1 MNPTIL
7 IVDDEQHILNSINR
21 TLRHDYN
28 VILSLDGKSA
38 LQVLREQEVAAILA
52 DQRMPGLSGSEFFRQ
67 AIKIQPDTTRVL
79 ITGYAD
85 IEAVIQAVNDGQ
97 IYYYIEKPW
106 EPEDLKLVMTR
117 AVERYQLIKK
127 NKELLHELEIANQQL
142 SNENI
147 VLKKDVE
154 QKYNFSNIIGESK
167 AMQDVYDLMKK
178 VIPTDTTV
186 YISGETGTGKELVA
200 RAIHFNG
207 PRKDKLFAAQNCAA
221 LPDTLLE
228 SALFGHK
235 KGSFTDATAD
245 KKGLFEVADGGT
257 VFLDELSDTSPA
269 LQQRL
274 LRVIQEGEFQAVG
287 SNKTI
292 KVDVRIL
299 SATNKD
305 LLSLVQAGK
314 FREDLYYRLN
324 VFPIRVPPLRERMD
338 DIPLLANYFLNKYMI
353 QAGKDINGFSEDSL
367 QYLLSNKY
375 PGNVRELENIIQR
388 AVILAGNEQT
398 LSLNHLQT
406 EWEATLRSAMS
417 GKPTIKIQDDLQSDL
432 KISSLPELVVE
443 FEKKYI
449 SQALESNQGN
459 ISKTAR
465 DLGLSRAGLYKKL
478 KRYKLE

>member
-257 VFLDELSDTSPA
+257 VFLDELSDTSSA

-314 FREDLYYRLN
+314 FREDLYYRIN
-324 VFPIRVPPLRERMD
+324 VFPIVVPPLRERMD

-353 QAGKDINGFSEDSL
+353 QAGKDIDGFSEDSL

-375 PGNVRELENIIQR
+375 PGNVRELENMIQR

-478 KRYKLE
+478 KRYKLD

>member
-1 MNPTIL
+1 MKPTIL
-7 IVDDEQHILNSINR
+7 IVDDEQHVLNSINR
-21 TLRHDYN
+21 TLQHAFN

-38 LQVLREQEVAAILA
+38 LQVLREQEVSAILA
-52 DQRMPGLSGSEFFRQ
+52 DQRMPGLTGSEFFRE

-79 ITGYAD
+79 ITGYSD

-106 EPEDLKLVMTR
+106 EPDDLKLVMTR

-127 NKELLHELEIANQQL
+127 NKELLDELEIVNQQL

-154 QKYNFSNIIGESK
+154 QKYNFSNIIGESETMK
-167 AMQDVYDLMKK
+167 DLYDLMRK
-178 VIPTDTTV
+178 VIPTNITV
-186 YISGETGTGKELVA
+186 YISGETGTGKELIA

-207 PRKDKLFAAQNCAA
+207 PRKDKIFAAQNCAA
-221 LPDTLLE
+221 LPETLLE

-235 KGSFTDATAD
+235 KGAFTDAISD

-257 VFLDELSDTSPA
+257 VLLDELSDTSPA

-274 LRVIQEGEFQAVG
+274 LRVIQEGEFQPVG
-287 SNKTI
+287 SNKTL

-305 LLSLVQAGK
+305 LLQLVQQGK
-314 FREDLYYRLN
+314 FREDLYYRIN
-324 VFPIRVPPLRERMD
+324 VFPILVPPLRERRD
-338 DIPLLANYFLNKYMI
+338 DISLLANYFLNKYML
-353 QAGKDINGFSEDSL
+353 QAGKEIKGFSEDAL
-367 QYLLSNKY
+367 QYLLLNKY
-375 PGNVRELENIIQR
+375 PGNVRELENMIQR

-406 EWEATLRSAMS
+406 EWDKSQ
-417 GKPTIKIQDDLQSDL
+417 PTITDLQSD
-432 KISSLPELVVE
+432 IHMSSLPKLVEEL
-443 FEKKYI
+443 EKKYI
-449 SQALESNQGN
+449 SQSLESNQGN
-459 ISKTAR
+459 ISKTAIE
-465 DLGLSRAGLYKKL
+465 LGLSRAGLYKKL
-478 KRYKLE
+478 KRYNLN

>member
-7 IVDDEQHILNSINR
+7 IVDDEQYILNSINR

-28 VILSLDGKSA
+28 VILALDGKSA
-38 LQVLREQEVAAILA
+38 LQVLREQEVSAILA
-52 DQRMPGLSGSEFFRQ
+52 DQRMPGLTGSEFFRE

-79 ITGYAD
+79 ITGYSD
-85 IEAVIQAVNDGQ
+85 IEAVVQAVNDGQ
-97 IYYYIEKPW
+97 IFYYIEKPW

-167 AMQDVYDLMKK
+167 AMKDVYDLMKK
-178 VIPTDTTV
+178 VIPTDITV
-186 YISGETGTGKELVA
+186 YISGETGTGKELIA

-207 PRKDKLFAAQNCAA
+207 PRKDKIFAAQNCAA

-235 KGSFTDATAD
+235 KGSFTDAISD

-274 LRVIQEGEFQAVG
+274 LRVIQEGEFQSVG
-287 SNKTI
+287 SNRTL

-299 SATNKD
+299 SATNQD
-305 LLSLVQAGK
+305 LLHLVQQGK
-314 FREDLYYRLN
+314 FREDLYYRIN
-324 VFPIRVPPLRERMD
+324 VFPIHVPPLRERID
-338 DIPLLANYFLNKYMI
+338 DIPLLATYFLNKYMI
-353 QAGKDINGFSEDSL
+353 QAGKNIRGFSKDAL
-367 QYLLSNKY
+367 KYLLSNKF

-388 AVILAGNEQT
+388 AVILSGNEQT
-398 LSLNHLQT
+398 LSLSHLQT
-406 EWEATLRSAMS
+406 EWEVSKSTIRTIADLRSD
-417 GKPTIKIQDDLQSDL
+417 IQL
-432 KISSLPELVVE
+432 SSLPKLVEE

-449 SQALESNQGN
+449 SQSLESNQGN
-459 ISKTAR
+459 ISKTAIE
-465 DLGLSRAGLYKKL
+465 LGLSRAGLYKKL
-478 KRYKLE
+478 KRYKLD

>member
-324 VFPIRVPPLRERMD
+324 VFPIVVPPLRERMD

-406 EWEATLRSAMS
+406 EWEGSQPIIGAIT
-417 GKPTIKIQDDLQSDL
+417 DLQSE
-432 KISSLPELVVE
+432 IQSSSLPKLVIE
-443 FEKKYI
+443 FEKIYI
-449 SQALESNQGN
+449 SQALKSNQGN

-478 KRYKLE
+478 KRYKLG

>member
-7 IVDDEQHILNSINR
+7 IVDDEQHVLNSINR

-28 VILSLDGKSA
+28 VILSLDGNSA
-38 LQVLREQEVAAILA
+38 LQVLREQKVSAILA
-52 DQRMPGLSGSEFFRQ
+52 DQRMPGLTGSEFFRE
-67 AIKIQPDTTRVL
+67 AIKIQPDTARVL
-79 ITGYAD
+79 ITGYSD

-97 IYYYIEKPW
+97 IFYYIEKPW
-106 EPEDLKLVMTR
+106 EPENLKLVMTR
-117 AVERYQLIKK
+117 AVERYKLIKN
-127 NKELLHELEIANQQL
+127 NKELLHKLEIANQQL

-147 VLKKDVE
+147 ILKKDVE

-167 AMQDVYDLMKK
+167 AMKDVYDLMKK
-178 VIPTDTTV
+178 VIPTNTTV
-186 YISGETGTGKELVA
+186 YISGETGTGKELIA

-207 PRKDKLFAAQNCAA
+207 PRKDKIFAAQNCAA

-235 KGSFTDATAD
+235 KGAFTDATSD

-274 LRVIQEGEFQAVG
+274 LRVIQEGEFQSVG

-299 SATNKD
+299 SATNQD
-305 LLSLVQAGK
+305 LLHLVQQGK
-314 FREDLYYRLN
+314 FREDLYYRIN
-324 VFPIRVPPLRERMD
+324 VFPIHVPPLRERVD

-353 QAGKDINGFSEDSL
+353 QAGKNIHGFSEDAL
-367 QYLLSNKY
+367 QYLVSNKY
-375 PGNVRELENIIQR
+375 PGNVRELENMIQR

-398 LSLNHLQT
+398 LSLNYIQT
-406 EWEATLRSAMS
+406 EWEASKPKMQTINDLRLD
-417 GKPTIKIQDDLQSDL
+417 IQF
-432 KISSLPELVVE
+432 SSLPKLVEE

-449 SQALESNQGN
+449 SQLLELNRGN
-459 ISKTAR
+459 ISRTAIE
-465 DLGLSRAGLYKKL
+465 LGLSRAGLYKKI
-478 KRYKLE
+478 KRYNLD

>member
-7 IVDDEQHILNSINR
+7 VVDDEQNVLNSINR

-38 LQVLREQEVAAILA
+38 LQVLREQAVSAILA
-52 DQRMPGLSGSEFFRQ
+52 DQRMPGLTGSEFFRE
-67 AIKIQPDTTRVL
+67 AIKIQPDTARVL
-79 ITGYAD
+79 ITGYSD

-127 NKELLHELEIANQQL
+127 NNELLRELEIANQQL

-147 VLKKDVE
+147 VLKKDIE

-167 AMQDVYDLMKK
+167 AMQEVYDLMKK

-186 YISGETGTGKELVA
+186 YISGETGTGKELIA

-207 PRKDKLFAAQNCAA
+207 PRKNKIFAAQNCAA

-235 KGSFTDATAD
+235 KGSFTDAVAD

-257 VFLDELSDTSPA
+257 VLLDELSDTSPA

-274 LRVIQEGEFQAVG
+274 LRVIQEGEFQSVG
-287 SNKTI
+287 SNKTL

-305 LLSLVQAGK
+305 LLHLVQQGK
-314 FREDLYYRLN
+314 FREDLYYRIN
-324 VFPIRVPPLRERMD
+324 VFPIHVPPLRERMN
-338 DIPLLANYFLNKYMI
+338 DIFLLANYFLNKYML
-353 QAGKDINGFSEDSL
+353 QAGKEINGFSEDAL
-367 QYLLSNKY
+367 QYLLSYKY
-375 PGNVRELENIIQR
+375 PGNVRELENMIQR

-398 LSLNHLQT
+398 LSLSHLQT
-406 EWEATLRSAMS
+406 EWGL
-417 GKPTIKIQDDLQSDL
+417 GQPTIKTITDLRSDIQL
-432 KISSLPELVVE
+432 SSLRKLVEE

-449 SQALESNQGN
+449 SQSLESNQGN
-459 ISKTAR
+459 ISKTAIE
-465 DLGLSRAGLYKKL
+465 LGLSRAGLYKKL
-478 KRYKLE
+478 KRYNLD

>member
-7 IVDDEQHILNSINR
+7 IVDDEQHVLNSINR

-38 LQVLREQEVAAILA
+38 LQVLREQEVSAILA
-52 DQRMPGLSGSEFFRQ
+52 DQRMPGLTGSEYFHEAR
-67 AIKIQPDTTRVL
+67 KIQPDTTRVL
-79 ITGYAD
+79 ITGYSD

-127 NKELLHELEIANQQL
+127 NKELLYELEVANQLL

-147 VLKKDVE
+147 ILKKDVE

-167 AMQDVYDLMKK
+167 AMKDVYDLMRK

-186 YISGETGTGKELVA
+186 YISGETGTGKELIA

-207 PRKDKLFAAQNCAA
+207 PRKDKIFAAQNCAA

-235 KGSFTDATAD
+235 KGSFTDATSD

-274 LRVIQEGEFQAVG
+274 LRVIQEGEFQSVG

-305 LLSLVQAGK
+305 LLYLVQQGK
-314 FREDLYYRLN
+314 FREDLYYRIN

-353 QAGKDINGFSEDSL
+353 QAGKEIKGFSEDAIK
-367 QYLLSNKY
+367 YLLSNKF
-375 PGNVRELENIIQR
+375 PGNVRELENMIQR
-388 AVILAGNEQT
+388 AVILSGNEQT
-398 LSLNHLQT
+398 LSLSHLQT
-406 EWEATLRSAMS
+406 EWEA
-417 GKPTIKIQDDLQSDL
+417 GKSVISTIPDFQSDIQL
-432 KISSLPELVVE
+432 SSLPKLVEE

-449 SQALESNQGN
+449 SQSLESNQGN
-459 ISKTAR
+459 ISKTAIE
-465 DLGLSRAGLYKKL
+465 LGLSRAGLYKKL
-478 KRYKLE
+478 KRYNLD

>member
-7 IVDDEQHILNSINR
+7 IVDDEQHVLNSINR

-38 LQVLREQEVAAILA
+38 LQVLREQEVSAILA
-52 DQRMPGLSGSEFFRQ
+52 DQRMPGLTGSDFFRE

-79 ITGYAD
+79 ITGYSD
-85 IEAVIQAVNDGQ
+85 IEAVVQAVNDGK
-97 IYYYIEKPW
+97 IYHYIEKPW
-106 EPEDLKLVMTR
+106 EPEGLKLVMTR

-127 NKELLHELEIANQQL
+127 NRELLQKLEISNQQL

-154 QKYNFSNIIGESK
+154 AKYNFANIIGESK
-167 AMQDVYDLMKK
+167 AMEDVYDLMRK

-186 YISGETGTGKELVA
+186 YISGETGTGKELIA

-207 PRKDKLFAAQNCAA
+207 PRKEKIFAAQNCAA

-235 KGSFTDATAD
+235 KGSFTDAISD

-274 LRVIQEGEFQAVG
+274 LRVIQEGEFQSVG
-287 SNKTI
+287 SNKTV
-292 KVDVRIL
+292 KVDVRII
-299 SATNKD
+299 SATNQD
-305 LLSLVQAGK
+305 LLQLVQQGK
-314 FREDLYYRLN
+314 FREDLYYRIN

-338 DIPLLANYFLNKYMI
+338 DIPLLANYFLNKYML
-353 QAGKDINGFSEDSL
+353 QAGKDIIGFSEDAL
-367 QYLLSNKY
+367 NYLLSNKY
-375 PGNVRELENIIQR
+375 PGNVRELENMIQR

-406 EWEATLRSAMS
+406 EWEGSR
-417 GKPTIKIQDDLQSDL
+417 PTIGIITDLQPDIKL
-432 KISSLPELVVE
+432 SSLPKLVEE

-449 SQALESNQGN
+449 SQSLESNQGN
-459 ISKTAR
+459 ISKTAT

-478 KRYKLE
+478 KRYNLN

>member
-314 FREDLYYRLN
+314 FREDLYYRIN
-324 VFPIRVPPLRERMD
+324 VFPIVVPPLRERMD

-353 QAGKDINGFSEDSL
+353 QAGKDIDGFSEDAL

-432 KISSLPELVVE
+432 KLSSLPKLVVE

-449 SQALESNQGN
+449 SQARESNQGN

-478 KRYKLE
+478 KRYKLD

>member
-7 IVDDEQHILNSINR
+7 IVDDEQNVLNSINR
-21 TLRHDYN
+21 TLRHEYN

-38 LQVLREQEVAAILA
+38 LQILREQEVSAILA
-52 DQRMPGLSGSEFFRQ
+52 DQRMPGLTGSEFFRE

-79 ITGYAD
+79 ITGYSD
-85 IEAVIQAVNDGQ
+85 IEAVVQAVNDGQ
-97 IYYYIEKPW
+97 IFYYIEKPW
-106 EPEDLKLVMTR
+106 EPENLKLVMTR
-117 AVERYQLIKK
+117 AVERYQLIKN
-127 NKELLHELEIANQQL
+127 NKELLHKLEIANQRL

-167 AMQDVYDLMKK
+167 AMTNVYDLMKK
-178 VIPTDTTV
+178 VIPTNTTV
-186 YISGETGTGKELVA
+186 YISGETGTGKELIA

-207 PRKDKLFAAQNCAA
+207 PRKDKIFAAQNCAA

-235 KGSFTDATAD
+235 KGSFTDASSD

-274 LRVIQEGEFQAVG
+274 LRVIQEGEFQSVG

-305 LLSLVQAGK
+305 LLQLVQQGK
-314 FREDLYYRLN
+314 FREDLYYRIN
-324 VFPIRVPPLRERMD
+324 VFPIHVPPLRERVD

-353 QAGKDINGFSEDSL
+353 QAGKDINGFSEDAL
-367 QYLLSNKY
+367 NYLLSNKY

-388 AVILAGNEQT
+388 AVILSGNELT
-398 LSLNHLQT
+398 LSLHHLQT
-406 EWEATLRSAMS
+406 EWEADKSIISTM
-417 GKPTIKIQDDLQSDL
+417 PDFQSDIQL
-432 KISSLPELVVE
+432 SSLPKLVE
-443 FEKKYI
+443 KLEKKYI
-449 SQALESNQGN
+449 SQSLESNQGN
-459 ISKTAR
+459 ISKTAIE
-465 DLGLSRAGLYKKL
+465 LGLSRAGLYKKL
-478 KRYKLE
+478 KRYNLG

>member
-7 IVDDEQHILNSINR
+7 IVDDEQHVLNSINR
-21 TLRHDYN
+21 TMRHEYN

-38 LQVLREQEVAAILA
+38 LQVLREQEVSAILA
-52 DQRMPGLSGSEFFRQ
+52 DQRMPGLTGSEFFCE
-67 AIKIQPDTTRVL
+67 AKKIQPDTTRVL
-79 ITGYAD
+79 ITGYSD
-85 IEAVIQAVNDGQ
+85 IEAVVQAINDGQ

-106 EPEDLKLVMTR
+106 EPDDLKLIMAG
-117 AVERYQLIKK
+117 AVERYQLIKE
-127 NKELLHELEIANQQL
+127 NKRLLHELEIANQLL
-142 SNENI
+142 SSENI

-186 YISGETGTGKELVA
+186 YISGETGTGKELIA

-207 PRKDKLFAAQNCAA
+207 PRKDKIFAAQNCAA

-235 KGSFTDATAD
+235 KGSFTDASSD

-274 LRVIQEGEFQAVG
+274 LRVIQEGEFQPVG

-305 LLSLVQAGK
+305 LLGLVQQGK
-314 FREDLYYRLN
+314 FREDLYYRIN
-324 VFPIRVPPLRERMD
+324 VFPIHIPLLRDRID
-338 DIPLLANYFLNKYMI
+338 DIPLLANYFLNKYML
-353 QAGKDINGFSEDSL
+353 QAGKNIHGFSEDAL
-367 QYLLSNKY
+367 QYLLSNNY

-388 AVILAGNEQT
+388 AVILAGNEET
-398 LSLNHLQT
+398 LSINHLQT
-406 EWEATLRSAMS
+406 EWETSKPMITLQ
-417 GKPTIKIQDDLQSDL
+417 TNLQSDI
-432 KISSLPELVVE
+432 KESTLPQLVEE

-449 SQALESNQGN
+449 SQALESNHGN
-459 ISKTAR
+459 ISKTAI

-478 KRYKLE
+478 KRYNID

>member
-7 IVDDEQHILNSINR
+7 IVDDEQHVLNSINR

-38 LQVLREQEVAAILA
+38 LQVLREQEVSAVLA
-52 DQRMPGLSGSEFFRQ
+52 DQRMPGLTGSNFLRE
-67 AIKIQPDTTRVL
+67 AIIIQPDTTRVL
-79 ITGYAD
+79 ITGYSD
-85 IEAVIQAVNDGQ
+85 IEAVVQAVNDGQ
-97 IYYYIEKPW
+97 IYFYIEKPW
-106 EPEDLKLVMTR
+106 EPDDLKLIMTR
-117 AVERYQLIKK
+117 AVERYQLIKD
-127 NKELLHELEIANQQL
+127 NKDLIHRLEVANQQL

-167 AMQDVYDLMKK
+167 VMQDVYDLMRK

-186 YISGETGTGKELVA
+186 YISGETGTGKELIA

-207 PRKDKLFAAQNCAA
+207 PRKDKIFAAQNCAA

-228 SALFGHK
+228 SALFGHT
-235 KGSFTDATAD
+235 KGAYTDATAD

-274 LRVIQEGEFQAVG
+274 LRVIQEGEFQPVG

-292 KVDVRIL
+292 KVNVRIL
-299 SATNKD
+299 SATNRD
-305 LLSLVQAGK
+305 LLRLVQQGK
-314 FREDLYYRLN
+314 FREDLYYRIN
-324 VFPIRVPPLRERMD
+324 VFPIHIPPLKERMD
-338 DIPLLANYFLNKYMI
+338 DISLLANYFLNKYMI
-353 QAGKDINGFSEDSL
+353 QAGKNINGFSEDAL

-375 PGNVRELENIIQR
+375 PGNVRELENMIQR

-406 EWEATLRSAMS
+406 EWEGSQATIR
-417 GKPTIKIQDDLQSDL
+417 TITDLQSD
-432 KISSLPELVVE
+432 IQFSSLPKLVTE
-443 FEKKYI
+443 FEIKYI
-449 SQALESNQGN
+449 SQALKSNQGN
-459 ISKTAR
+459 ISKTAIE
-465 DLGLSRAGLYKKL
+465 LGLSRAGLYKKL
-478 KRYKLE
+478 KRYNIE

>member
-38 LQVLREQEVAAILA
+38 LQVLREQEVSAILA
-52 DQRMPGLSGSEFFRQ
+52 DQRMPGLTGSDFFRE
-67 AIKIQPDTTRVL
+67 AMKIQPDTTRVL
-79 ITGYAD
+79 ITGYSD
-85 IEAVIQAVNDGQ
+85 IEAVVQAVNDGQ
-97 IYYYIEKPW
+97 IFYYIEKPW
-106 EPEDLKLVMTR
+106 EPDDLKLVMTR
-117 AVERYQLIKK
+117 AVERYQLIIK
-127 NKELLHELEIANQQL
+127 NRELLHKLEIANQQL

-154 QKYNFSNIIGESK
+154 QKYNFSNIIGNSK
-167 AMQDVYDLMKK
+167 AMKNVYDLMRK

-186 YISGETGTGKELVA
+186 YISGETGTGKELIA

-207 PRKDKLFAAQNCAA
+207 PRKDKIFAAQNCAA

-235 KGSFTDATAD
+235 KGSFTDATSD

-274 LRVIQEGEFQAVG
+274 LRVIQEGEFQSVG

-305 LLSLVQAGK
+305 LLQLVQQGK
-314 FREDLYYRLN
+314 FREDLYYRIN
-324 VFPIRVPPLRERMD
+324 VFPIHVPPLRERLD
-338 DIPLLANYFLNKYMI
+338 DILLLANYFLNKYMI
-353 QAGKDINGFSEDSL
+353 QAGKEIKGFSEDTL
-367 QYLLSNKY
+367 KYLLSNKY

-398 LSLNHLQT
+398 LSLSHLQT
-406 EWEATLRSAMS
+406 EWEDSQ
-417 GKPTIKIQDDLQSDL
+417 TIIRTKTDLQSD
-432 KISSLPELVVE
+432 IQSSSLPKLVEE

-449 SQALESNQGN
+449 LQSLESNQGN
-459 ISKTAR
+459 ISKTAIE
-465 DLGLSRAGLYKKL
+465 LGLSRAGLYKKL
-478 KRYKLE
+478 KRFNLD

>member
-1 MNPTIL
+1 MKPTVL

-21 TLRHDYN
+21 SLRLDYN
-28 VILSLDGKSA
+28 IILSLDGKSA
-38 LQVLREQEVAAILA
+38 LQILREQEVSAILA
-52 DQRMPGLSGSEFFRQ
+52 DQRMPRLTGSEFFHE

-85 IEAVIQAVNDGQ
+85 IEAVVQAVNDGQ
-97 IYYYIEKPW
+97 IFYYIEKPW
-106 EPEDLKLVMTR
+106 EPEDLKLVVKR

-127 NKELLHELEIANQQL
+127 NKDLLHELEVVNQL
-142 SNENI
+142 LNIENI

-167 AMQDVYDLMKK
+167 VMQDMFDLMKK

-186 YISGETGTGKELVA
+186 YISGETGTGKELIA

-235 KGSFTDATAD
+235 KGAFTDATSD
-245 KKGLFEVADGGT
+245 KKGLFEVANGGT

-274 LRVIQEGEFQAVG
+274 LRVIQEREFQPVG
-287 SNKTI
+287 SNQTI

-299 SATNKD
+299 SATNRD
-305 LLSLVQAGK
+305 LLKLVQQGK
-314 FREDLYYRLN
+314 FREDLYYRIN
-324 VFPIRVPPLRERMD
+324 VFPIYVPLLKDRKD
-338 DIPLLANYFLNKYMI
+338 DILLLANYFLNKYMI
-353 QAGKDINGFSEDSL
+353 QAGKNINGFSKDAL
-367 QYLLSNKY
+367 KYLLSNNY

-388 AVILAGNEQT
+388 AVILSGNDEV
-398 LSLNHLQT
+398 LSNNHLQT
-406 EWEATLRSAMS
+406 EWDRSQ
-417 GKPTIKIQDDLQSDL
+417 PTTSDITDIEFDLEN
-432 KISSLPELVVE
+432 SSLPKLVE
-443 FEKKYI
+443 KFEIEYI
-449 SQALESNQGN
+449 SKALGSNKGN
-459 ISKTAR
+459 ISKTAKK
-465 DLGLSRAGLYKKL
+465 LGLSRAGLYKKL
-478 KRYKLE
+478 KRYNLD

>member
-1 MNPTIL
+1 MMNPTIL
-7 IVDDEQHILNSINR
+7 IVDDEQHVLNSINR

-28 VILSLDGKSA
+28 VVLSLDGKSA
-38 LQVLREQEVAAILA
+38 LQVLREQEVSAILA
-52 DQRMPGLSGSEFFRQ
+52 DQRMPGLTGSEFFRK
-67 AIKIQPDTTRVL
+67 AIEIQPDTTRVL

-85 IEAVIQAVNDGQ
+85 IEAVIQSVNDGQ

-106 EPEDLKLVMTR
+106 EPEDLKLIMTG
-117 AVERYQLIKK
+117 AVERYQLIRK
-127 NKELLHELEIANQQL
+127 NKELLRELEIVNQQL

-147 VLKKDVE
+147 VLKRDVE

-167 AMQDVYDLMKK
+167 VMQDVYDLMRK

-186 YISGETGTGKELVA
+186 YISGETGTGKELIA

-207 PRKDKLFAAQNCAA
+207 PRKDKIFAAQNCAA

-235 KGSFTDATAD
+235 KGSFTDATSD

-257 VFLDELSDTSPA
+257 IFLDELSDTSPA

-292 KVDVRIL
+292 KVNVRIL
-299 SATNKD
+299 SATNRD
-305 LLSLVQAGK
+305 LLSLVKQGK
-314 FREDLYYRLN
+314 FREDLYYRIN
-324 VFPIRVPPLRERMD
+324 VFPIVIPPLRERMD

-353 QAGKDINGFSEDSL
+353 QAGKEIDGFSEDAL
-367 QYLLSNKY
+367 KYLLSNKY

-388 AVILAGNEQT
+388 AVILAGNDET

-406 EWEATLRSAMS
+406 EWEASKPMITLQ
-417 GKPTIKIQDDLQSDL
+417 TNLQSDI
-432 KISSLPELVVE
+432 KESTLPQLVAE
-443 FEKKYI
+443 FEIKYI
-449 SQALESNQGN
+449 TQVLESNRGN
-459 ISKTAR
+459 ISKTAI

-478 KRYKLE
+478 KRYKLD

>member
-85 IEAVIQAVNDGQ
+85 IEAVVQAVNDGQ
-97 IYYYIEKPW
+97 IFYYIEKPW

-235 KGSFTDATAD
+235 KGSFTDAIAD

-314 FREDLYYRLN
+314 FREDLYYRIN
-324 VFPIRVPPLRERMD
+324 VFPIVVPPLRERMD

-353 QAGKDINGFSEDSL
+353 QAGKDIDGFSEDAL

-478 KRYKLE
+478 KRYKLD

>member
-1 MNPTIL
+1 
-7 IVDDEQHILNSINR
+7 
-21 TLRHDYN
+21 YN
-28 VILSLDGKSA
+28 VILSLDGNSA
-38 LQVLREQEVAAILA
+38 LQVLREQEISAILA
-52 DQRMPGLSGSEFFRQ
+52 DQRMPGLTGSEFFRE

-79 ITGYAD
+79 ITGYSD

-106 EPEDLKLVMTR
+106 EPDDLKLVMTR

-127 NKELLHELEIANQQL
+127 NKELLDELEIVNQQL

-167 AMQDVYDLMKK
+167 AMKDLYDLMRK
-178 VIPTDTTV
+178 VIPTNITV
-186 YISGETGTGKELVA
+186 YISGETGTGKELIA

-207 PRKDKLFAAQNCAA
+207 PRKDKIFAAQNCAA
-221 LPDTLLE
+221 LPETLLE

-235 KGSFTDATAD
+235 KGAFTDAISD

-257 VFLDELSDTSPA
+257 VLLDELSDTSPA

-274 LRVIQEGEFQAVG
+274 LRVIQEGEFQPVG
-287 SNKTI
+287 SNKTL

-305 LLSLVQAGK
+305 LLQLVQQGK
-314 FREDLYYRLN
+314 FREDLYYRIN
-324 VFPIRVPPLRERMD
+324 VFPILVPPLRERRD
-338 DIPLLANYFLNKYMI
+338 DISLLANYFLNKYML
-353 QAGKDINGFSEDSL
+353 QAGKEIKGFSEDAL
-367 QYLLSNKY
+367 QYLLLNKY
-375 PGNVRELENIIQR
+375 PGNVRELENMIQR

-406 EWEATLRSAMS
+406 EWDKSQ
-417 GKPTIKIQDDLQSDL
+417 PTITDLQSD
-432 KISSLPELVVE
+432 IHMSSLPKLVEEL
-443 FEKKYI
+443 EKKYI
-449 SQALESNQGN
+449 SQSLESNQGN
-459 ISKTAR
+459 ISKTAIE
-465 DLGLSRAGLYKKL
+465 LGLSRAGLYKKL
-478 KRYKLE
+478 KRYNLD